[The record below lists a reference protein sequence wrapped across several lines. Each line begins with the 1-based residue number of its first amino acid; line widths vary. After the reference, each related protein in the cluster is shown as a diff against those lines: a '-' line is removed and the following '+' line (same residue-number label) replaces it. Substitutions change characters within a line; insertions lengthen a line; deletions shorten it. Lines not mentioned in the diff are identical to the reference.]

1 MSNIDTET
9 QAPEE
14 APVETRVPLNETP
27 VDGPGSGRST
37 LRQQL
42 EKNVESAR
50 KPAEAKPAP
59 KGQTTKKSRARQ
71 EMEEQAAPEEAPA
84 EGEVAAEETPEGDGG
99 TTLKAPEGWAKEAK
113 AVWEQLPPTVQAA
126 VNKREADMAKGVDDL
141 KKKQGEIDQVLQP
154 RMEVI
159 RRHGHTPAQAVNQ
172 LFSWF
177 EALSANP
184 QVAFPALAQ
193 SFKFDLRA
201 IPGLLPQQQQTP
213 AQQAAQVDPKAQP
226 APEEIPVGVQNY
238 VKTLEQKINELQQG
252 VSQQFSQLSN
262 SFQQQTQAK
271 TEEIL
276 TNWAKDKP
284 YFEDVRRVMGQLIQ
298 SGTVAPLQNG
308 SADLD
313 KAYDMALWAM
323 PEVRQKVQA
332 DLKTKDDAA
341 RKAKAD
347 TEKRA
352 QQEQADKARRASAG
366 SLTGGAPGN
375 PVQPGKP
382 KKGKSVRES
391 IMEARQELAE

>member
-1 MSNIDTET
+1 MSNVDTET
-9 QAPEE
+9 VAPVE
-14 APVETRVPLNETP
+14 APVETRVPLNEAP

-37 LRQQL
+37 LRKEL
-42 EKNVESAR
+42 EKNAEAAR
-50 KPAEAKPAP
+50 KPAAPQP

-71 EMEEQAAPEEAPA
+71 EMEEQETPEEAPA
-84 EGEVAAEETPEGDGG
+84 EGEVAPAEGETPEEGG
-99 TTLKAPEGWAKEAK
+99 AALKAPEGWAKEAK
-113 AVWEQLPPTVQAA
+113 AVWEQLPPAVQTA

-141 KKKQGEIDQVLQP
+141 KKKQAEIDQVLQP

-184 QVAFPALAQ
+184 TVAFPALAQ

-213 AQQAAQVDPKAQP
+213 AQPAAQPDPKKQP
-226 APEEIPVGVQNY
+226 APEEIPPSVQNY
-238 VKTLEQKINELQQG
+238 VKTLEQQINELKQG
-252 VSQQFSQLSN
+252 VDQRLGQLSN

-276 TNWAKDKP
+276 MSWAKDKP

-298 SGTVAPLQNG
+298 SGTVAPLPNG

-323 PEVRQKVQA
+323 PEVRAKVQA
-332 DLKTKDDAA
+332 DQKAKEDAA

-347 TEKRA
+347 AEKKL
-352 QQEQADKARRASAG
+352 QQEQADKARKAAAG

-375 PVQPGKP
+375 PPQPGKP